1 LATAAGDR
9 HLLNNINR
17 KWQRQLATETA
28 DRHFNTTAG
37 NSIWQQQEL
46 ATAAGKSNW
55 QQQLATDAGK

>member
-1 LATAAGDR
+1 
-9 HLLNNINR
+9 LLHNINR
-17 KWQRQLATETA
+17 KWQQQLATETA